1 MSYLI
6 YSDYIN
12 RRIEAAPLT
21 QITSNTPELINLA
34 ESEAMQIIINKLSQ
48 KYDISNS
55 FEDTEVYSATKTTY
69 KVGNRVYLDATAYS
83 PTATYTLAALTLYL
97 GNVYQCETAITVA
110 EAWNASHWTLLGA
123 QYDMFYV
130 KTPYDLFNVNNA
142 YNVGDHVFWKDKTY
156 TALIGTITYDHDSM
170 IQFENS
176 YDVPLSNIFPDDLL
190 QGAKYWGAG
199 VAYTVAAG
207 TLLTT
212 TIWTPGDN
220 RDQQVVGWAL
230 DITIHQMYL
239 RKNIPMLALRE
250 NQYIV
255 AMADLKD
262 AARGNNITLSL
273 PLIQPGAG
281 KRIRGVTNIKQINS
295 Y

>member
-1 MSYLI
+1 MPYLI

-12 RRIEAAPLT
+12 RRIEAAPLS
-21 QITSNTPELINLA
+21 QITSNNPGLINLA
-34 ESEAMQIIINKLSQ
+34 ESEAMQIIKNKLSQ
-48 KYDISNS
+48 KYDIANS
-55 FEDTEVYSATKTTY
+55 FEETNVYNPATTTY
-69 KVGNRVYLDATAYS
+69 QPPNRVYLDAIAYS
-83 PTATYTLAALTLYL
+83 STTYALNALTLYTD
-97 GNVYQCETAITVA
+97 GNVYVCKTAITVA

-123 QYDMFYV
+123 QYAMFYV
-130 KTPYDLFNVNNA
+130 IYPYDLFNINNI
-142 YNVGDHVFWKDKTY
+142 YNVGDNVFWNGHTY
-156 TALIGTITYDHDSM
+156 TALIGTIAYDHDSM

-176 YDVPLSNIFPDDLL
+176 NDVPLSNIFPDDLL
-190 QGAKYWGAG
+190 QGAKYWKDNG
-199 VAYTVAAG
+199 AYTVAAG
-207 TLLTT
+207 SLLTT
-212 TIWTPGDN
+212 TVWTAGDN

-239 RKNIPMLALRE
+239 RKNVPMLAARE

-262 AARGNNITLSL
+262 AARGNNITLTL
-273 PLIQPGAG
+273 PLIQPDAG